1 VGSIYDEIR
10 QSRKFDRPEQEAA
23 VALLRTADLLRT
35 RIEAALKPH
44 GISPEQYNVL
54 RILRGAEGHRH
65 RTLDILSRM
74 IARAPNI
81 TRLID
86 KLAAKKLVSRCP
98 GEGDRR
104 VVVVQLT
111 RAGLDFVQQVT
122 SMVDSLDVAA
132 FSTLKPGQVAALI
145 RLLDL
150 VRAGARRE
158 A

>member
-54 RILRGAEGHRH
+54 RILRGADGHQH
-65 RTLDILSRM
+65 RTLEILSRM

-86 KLAAKKLVSRCP
+86 KLVAKKLVSRCP

-104 VVVVQLT
+104 VVVVRLT
-111 RAGLDFVQQVT
+111 RAGLELVHRVT
-122 SMVDSLDVAA
+122 STVDSLDVAA
-132 FSTLKPGQVAALI
+132 FSALKPSQVPALI
-145 RLLDL
+145 HLLDL
-150 VRAGARRE
+150 VRAGARPQ